1 MYFKSVWGFG
11 GTDEQKELQ
20 KEQLKNILEE
30 LGAVVTMEDTEL
42 KGEKVFV
49 INVKKINKT

>member
-1 MYFKSVWGFG
+1 MYFKSIWGFS

-30 LGAVVTMEDTEL
+30 LGAAVTMENTEL
-42 KGEKVFV
+42 KGEKVLV
-49 INVKKINKT
+49 ITVKK

>member
-1 MYFKSVWGFG
+1 MYFKSIWGFI

-30 LGAVVTMEDTEL
+30 LGAAVTMEDIEL
-42 KGEKVFV
+42 QGEKAFV
-49 INVKKINKT
+49 IIVKK